1 MGNVKYSNIQIPEI
15 EIEDIEP
22 VIYFN
27 DIKCPN
33 CKLTL
38 SVEDIEVK
46 HLSTGVEHGKIKT
59 IAGARC
65 NCQYCRTKF
74 TVEKTIKSEF
84 SKGIFIH
91 WLCVIF
97 AWASFFSIVLNCIG
111 VGIAKGLKS
120 SLWKF
125 FGINCLI
132 FLGIFIIAA
141 IIGIALET
149 WNDDCVRHNIK

>member
-1 MGNVKYSNIQIPEI
+1 M
-15 EIEDIEP
+15 
-22 VIYFN
+22 
-27 DIKCPN
+27 PN

-38 SVEDIEVK
+38 SVENIEVK

-59 IAGARC
+59 TAGARC
-65 NCQYCRTKF
+65 NCQYCGTKF
-74 TVEKTIKSEF
+74 TVEKTIKSGF
-84 SKGIFIH
+84 SIGIFIH

-97 AWASFFSIVLNCIG
+97 VWISLFFMTLNFIA

-132 FLGIFIIAA
+132 FLGILIIVL
-141 IIGIALET
+141 IIGSALET
-149 WNDDCVRHNIK
+149 WNDDCIRYNVK